1 MMGYRIFDSPFFK
14 KGGVRMFID
23 KARIFV
29 KAGNG
34 GNGAVSFRREKYVP
48 AGGPDGGD
56 GGRGANIIM
65 VADTGLRTLMDFKY
79 KKKYSAQHGEDGS
92 KKKRAGKNGEDL
104 ILSVP
109 EGTVIRDEK
118 TGLIIADLK
127 KAGDKAVV
135 ARGGYGG
142 KGNQHFANAVRQAP
156 AFAKSGTDGQERW
169 ITLELKMIA
178 DVGLLGFPNVGKST
192 FLSVV
197 TSAKPKIANYHFTTL
212 TPNLGVVQ
220 TRHGESFV
228 IADIPGI
235 IEGAADGVGLGHDFL
250 RHVERTKV
258 LVHIVDISGIEGRDP
273 IDDFE
278 KTNEELRL
286 YNEKL
291 ASRPQIVV
299 ANKSDLLFDETIYE
313 NFKKTMEEKGYEAFK
328 MSAVT
333 RDGVDQV
340 IDRVSQ
346 LLNEVEDVELVSQE
360 EMYRPEL
367 DVDDEGG
374 LKVEIDEDGIYVV
387 TGKELRRIM
396 YSVNFDDMES
406 LQFFQA
412 QMESKGVFDMLRQ
425 AGIEDGD
432 TVKIYELEFE
442 FYN

>member
-127 KAGDKAVV
+127 KAGDQAVV

-278 KTNEELRL
+278 KINEELRL
-286 YNEKL
+286 YNERL
-291 ASRPQIVV
+291 STRPQLVV
-299 ANKSDLLFDETIYE
+299 ANKSDLLFDESIYE
-313 NFKKTMEEKGYEAFK
+313 NFKKTMEEKGYEVFK
-328 MSAVT
+328 MSAAT

-346 LLNEVEDVELVSQE
+346 LLNEVEEVELVSQE

-367 DVDDEGG
+367 DVDDEAG
-374 LKVEIDEDGIYVV
+374 LKIEVDEDGIYVV
-387 TGKELRRIM
+387 KGKELRRIM

-412 QMESKGVFDMLRQ
+412 QMEAKGVFDMLRE

>member
-1 MMGYRIFDSPFFK
+1 
-14 KGGVRMFID
+14 MFID

-127 KAGDKAVV
+127 KAGDQAVV

-278 KTNEELRL
+278 KINEELRL
-286 YNEKL
+286 YNERL
-291 ASRPQIVV
+291 STRPQLVV
-299 ANKSDLLFDETIYE
+299 ANKSDLLFDESIYE
-313 NFKKTMEEKGYEAFK
+313 NFKKTMEEKGYEVFK
-328 MSAVT
+328 MSAAT

-346 LLNEVEDVELVSQE
+346 LLNEVEEVELVSQE

-367 DVDDEGG
+367 DVDDEAG
-374 LKVEIDEDGIYVV
+374 LKIEVDEDGIYVV

-406 LQFFQA
+406 LQFFQT
-412 QMESKGVFDMLRQ
+412 QMEAKGVFDMLRE